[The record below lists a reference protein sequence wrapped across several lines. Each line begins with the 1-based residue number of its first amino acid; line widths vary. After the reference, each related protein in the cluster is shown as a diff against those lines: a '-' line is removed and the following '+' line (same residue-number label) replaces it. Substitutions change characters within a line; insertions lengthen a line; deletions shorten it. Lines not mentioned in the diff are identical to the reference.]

1 MFIYFFKNY
10 YKIIISL
17 LIISNKKMK
26 SSSLT
31 NISSVHTIKLIFS
44 HLEYNR
50 FFSLIKYNKE
60 IQQNLKI
67 NFKENIF
74 PNNYIERLSQN
85 GLSNDY
91 SDGLAFIY
99 GMIIYGVIYIFFFLH
114 YLLNVILTINLNPK
128 LYKNNDSYWETING
142 NLVKKFSILFH
153 FFALFVLCH
162 VLKHFSYEY
171 IGAHKIFVLFLA
183 LIIFAHG
190 WYEIALFHKIKLIY
204 SFALNGK
211 WMIFF
216 DVILII
222 LNFIHVIVSGLC
234 LYQYIFLIKT
244 VPEFVKIFFLNL
256 YKGISIY
263 EYRIYEDFNE
273 YSERK
278 RQKVISEN
286 ANFYKIN
293 YSKNDLDLIKHI
305 NEYRLKKNLNEFIR
319 NDDIPNFIIK
329 GSTEIFLSSNNI
341 IKLSNIKYVL
351 RFNKNHIDFENLLN
365 NKDIMEILNNPFF
378 NKINIVQQSENKYI
392 TIYEEFDGK
401 NYDVISIRDNNGN
414 ENSILKTNVSD

>member
-128 LYKNNDSYWETING
+128 L
-142 NLVKKFSILFH
+142 
-153 FFALFVLCH
+153 
-162 VLKHFSYEY
+162 
-171 IGAHKIFVLFLA
+171 
-183 LIIFAHG
+183 
-190 WYEIALFHKIKLIY
+190 
-204 SFALNGK
+204 
-211 WMIFF
+211 
-216 DVILII
+216 
-222 LNFIHVIVSGLC
+222 
-234 LYQYIFLIKT
+234 
-244 VPEFVKIFFLNL
+244 
-256 YKGISIY
+256 
-263 EYRIYEDFNE
+263 
-273 YSERK
+273 
-278 RQKVISEN
+278 
-286 ANFYKIN
+286 
-293 YSKNDLDLIKHI
+293 
-305 NEYRLKKNLNEFIR
+305 
-319 NDDIPNFIIK
+319 
-329 GSTEIFLSSNNI
+329 
-341 IKLSNIKYVL
+341 
-351 RFNKNHIDFENLLN
+351 
-365 NKDIMEILNNPFF
+365 
-378 NKINIVQQSENKYI
+378 
-392 TIYEEFDGK
+392 
-401 NYDVISIRDNNGN
+401 
-414 ENSILKTNVSD
+414 